1 MTTTL
6 RVIVDDIVAPGSG
19 GAARYAEEL
28 TRELIRTVPAG
39 CEVSGV
45 VSASPESDYDTLHL
59 LLPGLSDLFK
69 SALARRELHLAWQH
83 GVTKLPGRG
92 MIHAPSLLAPLGKR
106 DQAADPSG
114 QTVVTIHDAVA
125 WTHPALISP
134 RQGSWQKAMAKRAF
148 KHADAVVVPTHA
160 VAHDLAEIYDFGDRI
175 RVVGGAVGSRLAL
188 PVDAKDRATGLDL
201 PNHYILSAGTIDSRK
216 GLEPLIRSLASE
228 HDTGLPLLVAGPEGW
243 NAPDLDAIAAEV
255 GLDPSRV
262 RRLGVL
268 SDSDLA
274 VAIDRASVFA
284 FPSLAEG
291 FGLPLI
297 EAFSLGTPV
306 VHSDAPAIVEVAAG
320 AGVAVPLADEDG
332 YPDRLA
338 AAIASVLADAT
349 LAERMRFSGLD
360 RAAAFNWRD
369 SAQQVWQLHA
379 DL

>member
-1 MTTTL
+1 VTTTL

-19 GAARYAEEL
+19 GAGRYAEEL
-28 TRELIRTVPAG
+28 TRELIRTAPAG

-45 VSASPESDYDTLHL
+45 VSASPESDYDTLHM

-92 MIHAPSLLAPLGKR
+92 MFHAPSLLAPLGKR
-106 DQAADPSG
+106 DKAAGPSG

-134 RQGSWQKAMAKRAF
+134 RQASWQKAMAKRAF

-175 RVVGGAVGSRLAL
+175 RVVGGAVSSRLAL
-188 PVDAKDRATGLDL
+188 PVDAEDRATGLDL

-262 RRLGVL
+262 RRLAVL

-306 VHSDAPAIVEVAAG
+306 VHSDAPAIVEVSAG

-338 AAIASVLADAT
+338 AAIAAVLADASLT
-349 LAERMRFSGLD
+349 ERMRFSGLD
-360 RAAAFNWRD
+360 RAAAFSWRD

>member
-6 RVIVDDIVAPGSG
+6 RVIVDDIIAPGSG
-19 GAARYAEEL
+19 GAGRYAEEL
-28 TRELIRTVPAG
+28 TRELIRTAPAG

-45 VSASPESDYDTLHL
+45 VSASTETDYDTLHT

-83 GVTKLPGRG
+83 GVTKLHGGG

-114 QTVVTIHDAVA
+114 QTVVTIHDVVA

-134 RQGSWQKAMAKRAF
+134 RQASWQKAMAKRAF
-148 KHADAVVVPTHA
+148 KYADAVVVPTHA
-160 VAHDLAEIYDFGDRI
+160 VAHDLAEVYNFGDRI
-175 RVVGGAVGSRLAL
+175 RVVGGAVSPRLAL
-188 PVDAKDRATGLDL
+188 PVDAEDRATELDL
-201 PNHYILSAGTIDSRK
+201 PDRYILSAGTIDSRK
-216 GLEPLIRSLASE
+216 GLAPLVRSLASE
-228 HDTGLPLLVAGPEGW
+228 HDTGLPLLVAGPDGW
-243 NAPDLDAIAAEV
+243 NAPDLEAIAAEV
-255 GLDPSRV
+255 DLDPSRV

-306 VHSDAPAIVEVAAG
+306 VHSDAPAVVEVAAG
-320 AGVAVPLADEDG
+320 AGVAVPLADDDG
-332 YPDRLA
+332 YPERLA
-338 AAIASVLADAT
+338 TAIASVLADAT
-349 LAERMRFSGLD
+349 LAERLRFSGLD

>member
-6 RVIVDDIVAPGSG
+6 RVIVDDIIAPGSG
-19 GAARYAEEL
+19 GAGRYAEEL
-28 TRELIRTVPAG
+28 TRELIRTAPAG

-45 VSASPESDYDTLHL
+45 VSASPESDYDTLQT

-83 GVTKLPGRG
+83 GVTKLPGGG

-114 QTVVTIHDAVA
+114 QSVVTIHDAVA
-125 WTHPALISP
+125 WTHPRLISP
-134 RQGSWQKAMAKRAF
+134 RQASWQKAMAKRAF
-148 KHADAVVVPTHA
+148 KYADAVVVPTHA
-160 VAHDLAEIYDFGDRI
+160 VAHDLAEIYNFGDRI
-175 RVVGGAVGSRLAL
+175 RVVGGAVSPRLAL
-188 PVDAKDRATGLDL
+188 PVDAEDRATELDL
-201 PNHYILSAGTIDSRK
+201 PDRYILSAGTIDARK
-216 GLEPLIRSLASE
+216 GLEPLVRSLASE

-243 NAPDLDAIAAEV
+243 NAPDLDAIAAEA

-274 VAIDRASVFA
+274 VAIDRSSVFA

-306 VHSDAPAIVEVAAG
+306 VHSDAPAVVEVAAG
-320 AGVAVPLADEDG
+320 AGVAVPLADDDG
-332 YPDRLA
+332 YPERLA
-338 AAIASVLADAT
+338 TAIASVLADAT
-349 LAERMRFSGLD
+349 LAERLRFSGLD

>member
-19 GAARYAEEL
+19 GAGRYAEEL
-28 TRELIRTVPAG
+28 TRELIRTAPAG

-45 VSASPESDYDTLHL
+45 VSASPEADYDTLRT

-83 GVTKLPGRG
+83 GVTRLPGRG

-106 DQAADPSG
+106 DLAADPGG

-125 WTHPALISP
+125 WTHPALIGP
-134 RQGSWQKAMAKRAF
+134 RQASWQKAMAKRAF
-148 KHADAVVVPTHA
+148 RHADAVVVPTHA
-160 VAHDLAEIYDFGDRI
+160 VAHDLAEIYNFGDRI
-175 RVVGGAVGSRLAL
+175 RVIGGAVSSRLAL
-188 PVDAKDRATGLDL
+188 PVDAADRATRLEL
-201 PNHYILSAGTIDSRK
+201 PDRYILSAGTIDSRK
-216 GLEPLIRSLASE
+216 GLEPLVRSLASE
-228 HDTGLPLLVAGPEGW
+228 QDTGLPLLVAGPEGW
-243 NAPDLDAIAAEV
+243 NAPDLESIAADA
-255 GLDPSRV
+255 GLEPSRV

-291 FGLPLI
+291 FGMPLI

-306 VHSDAPAIVEVAAG
+306 VHSDAPAVVEVAAG
-320 AGVAVPLADEDG
+320 AGIAVPLADDAG
-332 YPDRLA
+332 YPERLA
-338 AAIASVLADAT
+338 AAIASVLADAR
-349 LAERMRFSGLD
+349 LAERLRFSGLD
-360 RAAAFNWRD
+360 RASAFNWRD